1 MNTDTNTFWIF
12 LNLLADFFSKSS
24 GEFFAAMTG
33 AFFGAACAFWFERS
47 KEKEKKQA
55 DECGAIMRSQLALIG
70 QLNTLNN
77 IKEQHLD
84 LFRKDPIRER
94 KLIQFHMTDASLRVP
109 YDSISFLLT
118 TKNPTLVLDV
128 QSAEQSYI
136 SAMECLT
143 LRNDAY
149 EKLHKNSK
157 LEKMDNQSG
166 QCSVRVEDLRDLK
179 LLKDLTDA
187 LYTSV
192 DNASVRIESQI
203 KELFNAGKLLHP
215 KKNFLQIAGKK

>member
-1 MNTDTNTFWIF
+1 MDTVYIF
-12 LNLLADFFSKSS
+12 LNLLADFFRKSS
-24 GEFFAAMTG
+24 GEFLAAMAG
-33 AFFGAACAFWFERS
+33 GFFCAACAFLFERS

-70 QLNTLNN
+70 QLNTLDN

-84 LFRKDPIRER
+84 LFRKDPLRER
-94 KLIQFHMTDASLRVP
+94 KLIQFHMTDASLRVA

-128 QSAEQSYI
+128 QAAEQSYI

-143 LRNDAY
+143 WRNDAY

-157 LEKMDNQSG
+157 LEKMDEIG
-166 QCSVRVEDLRDLK
+166 HCSIRVEDLRDLK

-192 DNASVRIESQI
+192 DNACVRIDLQI
-203 KELFNAGKLLHP
+203 KELHKAGKLLYP
-215 KKNFLQIAGKK
+215 KKVFLQIAGRKRFE

>member
-1 MNTDTNTFWIF
+1 
-12 LNLLADFFSKSS
+12 LADFFSKSS

-47 KEKEKKQA
+47 KEKEKKQSE
-55 DECGAIMRSQLALIG
+55 ECGAIMRSQLALIG
-70 QLNTLNN
+70 QLNTLGN
-77 IKEQHLD
+77 IKKQHLD
-84 LFRKDPIRER
+84 LFRKCPIRER

-136 SAMECLT
+136 SVMECLT

-187 LYTSV
+187 FYTSV
-192 DNASVRIESQI
+192 DNASVRIELQI
-203 KELFNAGKLLHP
+203 KELFKAGKLLHP
-215 KKNFLQIAGKK
+215 KKNFLQIAGEK